1 MRHVF
6 RNKIHTHFYRV
17 VCNERGSILP
27 YITIAVGILA
37 LLALTFMIGLG
48 KVTLHRRDASGAA
61 DAAALAAAGVWA
73 NSLESAYNDA
83 YKASDPDGLWGEVGR
98 GLGSYAGL
106 EAKNAANRYASRN
119 NATITAYSVDPV
131 HRTITVTVESNS
143 SIEGVNKKMTATS
156 TAEIVLEDGICLNGG
171 RVGFKI
177 DGECVIKRPKET
189 TSPTTPPAHP
199 QAPSQSPTPFRA
211 PEGMRQHASITTRLV
226 A

>member
-1 MRHVF
+1 MAPGPAPATAIRF
-6 RNKIHTHFYRV
+6 GRL
-17 VCNERGSILP
+17 G
-27 YITIAVGILA
+27 GI
-37 LLALTFMIGLG
+37 
-48 KVTLHRRDASGAA
+48 
-61 DAAALAAAGVWA
+61 GV
-73 NSLESAYNDA
+73 LDL
-83 YKASDPDGLWGEVGR
+83 DGLWGEVGR

>member
-1 MRHVF
+1 MRSIF
-6 RNKIHTHFYRV
+6 RKLHACSFRV
-17 VCNERGSILP
+17 IDNERVSILP
-27 YITIAVGILA
+27 YLTVAAGILA
-37 LLALTFMIGLG
+37 LLALVFMVGLG
-48 KVTLHRRDASGAA
+48 KITLHRRDASGAA

-73 NSLESAYNDA
+73 DSLESAYNDA
-83 YKASDPDGLWGEVGR
+83 YKASDSDSLWGGVGR

-106 EAKNAANRYASRN
+106 KAKNAADRYASRN

-143 SIEGVNKKMTATS
+143 SIEGVDKKMTATS

-177 DGECVIKRPKET
+177 DGECVTKRPKET
-189 TSPTTPPAHP
+189 TSPTTPPVRP
-199 QAPSQSPTPFRA
+199 QAPSQSPTPFKA

-226 A
+226 G